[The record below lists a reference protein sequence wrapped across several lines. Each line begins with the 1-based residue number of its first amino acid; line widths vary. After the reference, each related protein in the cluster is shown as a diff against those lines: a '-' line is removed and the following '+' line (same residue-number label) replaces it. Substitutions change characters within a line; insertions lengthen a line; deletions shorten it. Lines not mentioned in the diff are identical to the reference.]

1 MLQSY
6 IEFFVQSLGPK
17 VLTEVFIWILL
28 GLFLFGTY
36 AKRQYKHHAFTS
48 YLPTLLTTFGILGTF
63 AGIVSGLL
71 GFSVENIDGS
81 IEDLLSGLKTAFT
94 TSLVGMVLSVIFK
107 ALTTLGLLEAKSSE
121 QLDEDQLGAVEF
133 YELMQKQTNQTEALN
148 RSIGGDEDG
157 SLVSQ
162 IKLMRS
168 DANDQQ
174 RIVNEYLLKLAAGVD
189 TLNTSVDKNH
199 TEFSVFQEKLWVS
212 LQDFADMLSK
222 SATETVINALKDVIS
237 DFNRNLT
244 EQFGENFK
252 QLNAAVLELVQW
264 QENYRIQLNQMIMQ
278 YEHGVTAIEKTE
290 ASVQHIS
297 EESSAIPKSMEFLKE
312 VLEVNQH
319 QLSELERHLSAFS
332 DVRDRA
338 VEAVPEIKAQID
350 QTVEGMRT
358 ATETLTEGVKKSTEY
373 LNQGIQD
380 SADVLIKGL
389 TDSGEEMVQNT
400 HRVNEAL
407 QSTSDVVVKNNEES
421 KSLFD
426 DFISDTSGQLRNLYA
441 QINDDTKDI
450 SKNFKDASSAFLN
463 DIDNMKDGFSASLEQ
478 MNSSLQSNIT
488 SILSQQQKE
497 SERIMKGVS
506 DYASQ
511 ALNDTGESVEK
522 QIKAL
527 DQALERELNSVM
539 TQFGKALTTIT
550 GKFTAD
556 YQKLVGEMQKI
567 TQSHQR

>member
-1 MLQSY
+1 MLQSL
-6 IEFFVQSLGPK
+6 IELFVQSLGAEA
-17 VLTEVFIWILL
+17 LTEGFIWILL
-28 GLFLFGTY
+28 LLFIYGVY
-36 AKRQYKHHAFTS
+36 AKWKNKHHPFTS

-71 GFSVENIDGS
+71 GFSVADIDGS

-94 TSLVGMVLSVIFK
+94 TSLVGMILSVVFK
-107 ALTTLGLLEAKSSE
+107 ALTTLGLIEPQSSE
-121 QLDEDQLGAVEF
+121 DIDEDQLGSGDF
-133 YELMQKQTNQTEALN
+133 YELMKKQTECTLALQQ
-148 RSIGGDEDG
+148 SIGGDEDN

-168 DANDQQ
+168 DIKDQQ
-174 RIVNEYLLKLAAGVD
+174 KVVNDYLHRVDAGVEA
-189 TLNTSVDKNH
+189 LNTTVNKSH
-199 TEFSVFQEKLWVS
+199 TEFGVFQERLWRS

-222 SATETVINALKDVIS
+222 SATETVINALKEVIA
-237 DFNRNLT
+237 DFNKNLT

-252 QLNAAVLELVQW
+252 QLNAAVLELVKW
-264 QENYRIQLNQMIMQ
+264 QENYRIQLEQMITQ
-278 YEHGVTAIEKTE
+278 YDQGVIAIEKTE

-312 VLEVNQH
+312 ILEVNQH
-319 QLSELERHLSAFS
+319 QLAELERHLSAFGE
-332 DVRDRA
+332 VRDRA
-338 VEAVPEIKAQID
+338 VEAVPEIRAQID
-350 QTVEGMRT
+350 QTVEGMKY
-358 ATETLTEGVKKSTEY
+358 ATETLTAGVKQSTDY
-373 LNQGIQD
+373 LSQGIQD
-380 SADVLIKGL
+380 SADMLIKGI

-400 HRVNEAL
+400 NRVTEAL
-407 QSTSDVVVKNNEES
+407 QNTSDVVVKNNEES

-426 DFISDTSGQLRNLYA
+426 DFISDTSGQLRNLYS
-441 QINDDTKDI
+441 QINEDTQGI
-450 SKNFKDASSAFLN
+450 SKNFKEASSAFIN
-463 DIDNMKDGFSASLEQ
+463 DIDNMKDGFATALEQ

-527 DQALERELNSVM
+527 DLALERELNSVM

-550 GKFTAD
+550 GKFTTD
-556 YQKLVGEMQKI
+556 YQQLVSEMQKI
-567 TQSHQR
+567 TQGHR